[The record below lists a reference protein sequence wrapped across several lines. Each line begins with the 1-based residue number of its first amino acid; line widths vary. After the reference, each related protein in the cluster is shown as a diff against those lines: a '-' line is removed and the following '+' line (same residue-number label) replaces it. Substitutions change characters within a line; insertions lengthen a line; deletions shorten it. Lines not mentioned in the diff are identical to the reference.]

1 MGIISIIVLFGLE
14 ECIRLYINEYD
25 LPFIVVDKTKCSK
38 NDFLCYDDNNMY
50 VEYYYSLGFTLKKT
64 YNLNNISSEDNIVL
78 IVVRNEFLLFNVLKF
93 GNVLIRSIIRIKRNS
108 ES

>member
-1 MGIISIIVLFGLE
+1 MGIISIIVLFSLE

-50 VEYYYSLGFTLKKT
+50 FEYYYSLGFTLKKT

-78 IVVRNEFLLFNVLKF
+78 NVVRNEFLLFNVFK
-93 GNVLIRSIIRIKRNS
+93 IW
-108 ES
+108 